1 MECKYVLPLK
11 NTPNIIGRGPTLFTL
26 MPHLLFKATAILK
39 SLVTLSCIQFWLWS
53 GMMKINVHGERN

>member
-11 NTPNIIGRGPTLFTL
+11 NTQNIIGRGPTLFTL
-26 MPHLLFKATAILK
+26 MLHLLFKATAILK

-53 GMMKINVHGERN
+53 GMM